1 MLLSHMFG
9 MFTHPDQEWAEIRKE
24 HTQPTRLYIA
34 YVGILALISPICA
47 YVATTQIGWTV
58 GDGNLVKF
66 TQESALPLVVM
77 TYLAMLVG
85 VFGLG
90 WAIDWMSKTYGSHHD
105 EYYAYG
111 IALTAYSCTPLFL
124 AGFALLYP
132 EPIFNMVVFVAAA
145 AYTGYLMYDGL
156 PIVLGIEKERAIPFS
171 GAILTVAL
179 VYLVVTRVG
188 TVIIWEYGFAP
199 EFITVIP

>member
-1 MLLSHMFG
+1 VTML
-9 MFTHPDQEWAEIRKE
+9 TP
-24 HTQPTRLYIA
+24 
-34 YVGILALISPICA
+34 
-47 YVATTQIGWTV
+47 
-58 GDGNLVKF
+58 
-66 TQESALPLVVM
+66 ESALPLCIL
-77 TYLAMLVG
+77 TYIAMLVG

-90 WAIDWMSKTYGSHHD
+90 WAVDWMSKTYGSGHD

-111 IALTAYSCTPLFL
+111 IALVAYSATPLFL

-132 EPIFNMVVFVAAA
+132 DPTFNMIVFVAAM
-145 AYTGYLMYDGL
+145 AYAGYLMYDGL

-188 TVIIWEYGFAP
+188 TVIVWNLGFAP
-199 EFITVIP
+199 QFITAAGG